1 MTKQEKLIQS
11 EIKRLNTRISAI
23 AKNFG
28 LQSEYYKN
36 VTNSFKYDTFS
47 NLVHYTN
54 KGVLQLNTNV
64 SSIRDK
70 SNEYLLNIARKRV
83 KTMSQFRKET
93 GLEDKNIQLKEVVKE
108 VERRQKTR
116 NIMDRKKAYLY
127 EHYTPEE
134 RKKIAPELYKD
145 GKLTSEELEQT
156 IVNIERERVHDL
168 IDFELD
174 NVNEDIKEELH
185 SIVNM
190 TEDLELLEE
199 LTVENLIK
207 LPLM

>member
-36 VTNSFKYDTFS
+36 VTNVFKYDTFS

-93 GLEDKNIQLKEVVKE
+93 GLEDKNIPLKEVVKE

-134 RKKIAPELYKD
+134 RKRIAPELYKD

-174 NVNEDIKEELH
+174 DVSDAIKEELH
-185 SIVNM
+185 SIINM

>member
-11 EIKRLNTRISAI
+11 EIKRLNTRITTI

-36 VTNSFKYDTFS
+36 VTNAFKYDTFS

-83 KTMSQFRKET
+83 KTMSKLRKET
-93 GLEDKNIQLKEVVKE
+93 GLEDKNTSLKEVAKE

-127 EHYTPEE
+127 DHYTPEE
-134 RKKIAPELYKD
+134 RKRITPELYKD
-145 GKLTSEELEQT
+145 GKLTPEELEQT

-174 NVNEDIKEELH
+174 DVYDVIKEELH
-185 SIVNM
+185 QIVNA

>member
-36 VTNSFKYDTFS
+36 VTNAFKYDTFS

-83 KTMSQFRKET
+83 KIISQLRKET
-93 GLEDKNIQLKEVVKE
+93 GLEDKNIPLKEVVKE

-127 EHYTPEE
+127 DHYTPEE
-134 RKKIAPELYKD
+134 RKRIAPELYKD
-145 GKLTSEELEQT
+145 GKLTPEELEQT

-185 SIVNM
+185 KIVNM

>member
-1 MTKQEKLIQS
+1 
-11 EIKRLNTRISAI
+11 
-23 AKNFG
+23 
-28 LQSEYYKN
+28 
-36 VTNSFKYDTFS
+36 
-47 NLVHYTN
+47 
-54 KGVLQLNTNV
+54 
-64 SSIRDK
+64 
-70 SNEYLLNIARKRV
+70 
-83 KTMSQFRKET
+83 
-93 GLEDKNIQLKEVVKE
+93 
-108 VERRQKTR
+108 
-116 NIMDRKKAYLY
+116 MDRKKAYLY

-134 RKKIAPELYKD
+134 RERIAPELYKD
-145 GKLTSEELEQT
+145 GKLTPEELEQT

>member
-36 VTNSFKYDTFS
+36 VTNVFKYDTFS

-54 KGVLQLNTNV
+54 KGILQLNTNV

-93 GLEDKNIQLKEVVKE
+93 GLEDKNIPLKEVVKE

-134 RKKIAPELYKD
+134 RKRIAPELYKD
-145 GKLTSEELEQT
+145 GKLTPEELEQT

-185 SIVNM
+185 NIVNM

>member
-11 EIKRLNTRISAI
+11 DIKRLNTRISAI

-83 KTMSQFRKET
+83 KTMSQLRKET
-93 GLEDKNIQLKEVVKE
+93 ILEDKNIPLKEVVKE

-134 RKKIAPELYKD
+134 RKRIAPELYKD
-145 GKLTSEELEQT
+145 GKLTPEELEQT

-185 SIVNM
+185 SIVDM
-190 TEDLELLEE
+190 TEDLELLVE

>member
-36 VTNSFKYDTFS
+36 VTNVFKYDTFS

-83 KTMSQFRKET
+83 KTMSQLRKET
-93 GLEDKNIQLKEVVKE
+93 GLEDKNIPIKEVVKE

-134 RKKIAPELYKD
+134 RKRIAPELYKD
-145 GKLTSEELEQT
+145 VEQT

-174 NVNEDIKEELH
+174 DVYDVIKEELH
-185 SIVNM
+185 QIVNA

>member
-36 VTNSFKYDTFS
+36 VTNAFKYDTFS

-70 SNEYLLNIARKRV
+70 SNEYLVNIARKRV
-83 KTMSQFRKET
+83 KTMSRLRKET
-93 GLEDKNIQLKEVVKE
+93 GLEDKNTSLKEVVKE

-116 NIMDRKKAYLY
+116 NIMDRKKEYLY
-127 EHYTPEE
+127 EHYTP
-134 RKKIAPELYKD
+134 
-145 GKLTSEELEQT
+145 EELEQT

>member
-36 VTNSFKYDTFS
+36 VTNVFKYDTFS

-93 GLEDKNIQLKEVVKE
+93 GLEDKNIPLKEVVKE

-127 EHYTPEE
+127 DHYTLEE
-134 RKKIAPELYKD
+134 RKRIAPELYKD

-174 NVNEDIKEELH
+174 DVSDAIKEELH
-185 SIVNM
+185 SIINM

>member
-1 MTKQEKLIQS
+1 MC
-11 EIKRLNTRISAI
+11 
-23 AKNFG
+23 
-28 LQSEYYKN
+28 
-36 VTNSFKYDTFS
+36 
-47 NLVHYTN
+47 
-54 KGVLQLNTNV
+54 GVE
-64 SSIRDK
+64 

-83 KTMSQFRKET
+83 KTMSQLRKET
-93 GLEDKNIQLKEVVKE
+93 GLEDKNTSLKEVAKE

-134 RKKIAPELYKD
+134 RKRIAPELYKD
-145 GKLTSEELEQT
+145 GKLTPEELEQT